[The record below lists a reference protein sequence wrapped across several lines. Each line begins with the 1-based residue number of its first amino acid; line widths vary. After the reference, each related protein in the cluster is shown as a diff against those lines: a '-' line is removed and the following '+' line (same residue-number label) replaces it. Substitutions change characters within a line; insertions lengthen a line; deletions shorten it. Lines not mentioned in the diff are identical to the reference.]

1 MLSFLGK
8 IGKGAATLVGIGGV
22 ATGGTVLSL
31 GGADLNETLRLIVE
45 ILTALSALLA
55 SAGFGRKTGYAA
67 VHEGQKQTGTSW

>member
-22 ATGGTVLSL
+22 ATGGVALSL
-31 GGADLNETLRLIVE
+31 DLNETLRLIVE

-67 VHEGQKQTGTSW
+67 VHEGQKQAKKAIEW